1 MTARPAHGDPAA
13 ALDLLVGMLA
23 ERLAE
28 PLAARLGER
37 LGVGPAARSEPKFMS
52 VKEAAQFCRVS
63 EKTIRRLMATGQVR
77 VHRVRRR
84 VLVMRDDVLA
94 ALQRDGGT
102 TETETSSEAERV
114 ANALLRRVK

>member
-13 ALDLLVGMLA
+13 ALDLLIGMLA
-23 ERLAE
+23 NRLAE

-37 LGVGPAARSEPKFMS
+37 LGVGPASRSEPKFMS